1 MKLIDKDTLIAEID
15 KQKIGYN
22 TDGNHSVEYDTTR
35 KILDIINTLSVK
47 EVDLEKEIETHLK
60 ECLDVKFPTT
70 NIELIKKDV
79 RYTAEMFFELGLKA
93 QKGEYYE
100 TD

>member
-1 MKLIDKDTLIAEID
+1 MVHLIDKDTLIAEID

-70 NIELIKKDV
+70 DIELIKKDV

-93 QKGEYYE
+93 QKGE
-100 TD
+100 